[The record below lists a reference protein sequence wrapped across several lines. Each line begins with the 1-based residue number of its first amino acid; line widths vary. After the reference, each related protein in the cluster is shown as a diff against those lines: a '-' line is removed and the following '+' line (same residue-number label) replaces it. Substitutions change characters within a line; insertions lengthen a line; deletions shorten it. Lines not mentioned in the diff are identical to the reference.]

1 MFTALQALLNSL
13 AVTFDL
19 PILDWIQA
27 HLQCT
32 FLDVTMPI
40 VTLFGDGGVFWIA
53 VAVVLL
59 LFAGTEKPASPWAW
73 PWCWGCW
80 CATSS

>member
-27 HLQCT
+27 LSLIH
-32 FLDVTMPI
+32 I
-40 VTLFGDGGVFWIA
+40 
-53 VAVVLL
+53 
-59 LFAGTEKPASPWAW
+59 
-73 PWCWGCW
+73 
-80 CATSS
+80 